1 MPGGRPT
8 DYNEQILIDSWDYIS
23 RCSDTFKDNR
33 LTVNLPSIE
42 GLAFHLEV
50 SRSTIYLWQ
59 KEYPEF
65 SDMLETLLQKQVNVL
80 LNNGL
85 SGAYNPTIAKLVL
98 SKHGYT
104 EKTEVDQKTT
114 VKDERI
120 DDSNFTDEELRILAE
135 LQRKGRIGKEES

>member
-1 MPGGRPT
+1 MAGGRPT
-8 DYNEQILIDSWDYIS
+8 DYSEQIAIDSWDYIS
-23 RCSDTFKDNR
+23 RCADTYKDNR

-59 KEYPEF
+59 KEHQEF
-65 SDMLETLLQKQVNVL
+65 SDILEVLLQKQAQSL

-85 SGAYNPTIAKLVL
+85 SGAYNSTIAKLIL
-98 SKHGYT
+98 TKHGYT
-104 EKTEVDQKTT
+104 DKTEVDQKTV

-120 DDSNFTDEELRILAE
+120 DDSKFTDEELRVLAE
-135 LQRKGRIGKEES
+135 LQRKGRASSEES